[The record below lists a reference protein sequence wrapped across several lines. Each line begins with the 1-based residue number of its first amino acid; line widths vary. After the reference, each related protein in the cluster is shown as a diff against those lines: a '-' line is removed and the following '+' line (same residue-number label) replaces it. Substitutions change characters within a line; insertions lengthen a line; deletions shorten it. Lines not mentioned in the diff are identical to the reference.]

1 MLKRWRSL
9 FRVLVRRRD
18 FEDNMSEELRFHI
31 EQYTD
36 DLVRSGVSQEE
47 AARRARIE
55 LGSVTNIKGDCRQA
69 FGVHLIDELRRQL
82 SYAARLLRKTPGFTA
97 TALLTLAVC
106 LGANLTIF
114 AVIDSVL
121 LRPLPFP
128 DSDKL
133 VTIFNAYP
141 KAGVERDGSSVT
153 NYYERRGQIPAFSS
167 LSIYRYGT
175 EIIGDVGSTER
186 QPTMRVSPEFFV
198 TLGLGPVIG
207 RTFTDEETT
216 SNTDQ
221 VAVLSDTYWRQRYN
235 ADPNVIGKRVRVNSV
250 PRTIIGV
257 LPATFRFLSSDPQLF
272 LPLASRAEDRTPLQR
287 HAGGNVTQMIAR
299 LKPGATLAQAQSE
312 IDAQNATLETD
323 DPQAKMMADAG
334 FRSMVV
340 SLHGDHV
347 AAIRPTLL
355 LLQGGAIALLLIGAV
370 NLSNLLLVRASGRVK
385 ELAVRQALG
394 ASRSYVVSEV
404 VVETTLL
411 TLVGGLL
418 GLAVGYGGI
427 QLLRVLGVDRLPLG
441 SRISFDA
448 RLALVALVTA
458 IVLGILVAAPIAW
471 FSLRRHLGNALQ
483 SESRSGTSGRGAQ
496 FLRHSFIVSQIA
508 LAFILLAGAGLL
520 GLSLERAMAVSPG
533 FQSDHVLT
541 GQILLPWADYP
552 DGASRLAFVEKLM
565 DKAGHLPGVLSAG
578 AVSNVPFSGKSGKS
592 AATVVAYAL
601 RPGESPRGHYSYGV
615 GGDYFQAMGFSLR
628 AGRFLTAADSHRA
641 ERVCVVDQDFARF
654 YWPNASA
661 IGQRLWE
668 GSEAGK
674 DADAFTVV
682 GVVGETKQAGLTED
696 EAQGAIYYPYVFRT
710 DDSFFVTVR
719 TSLPPESLGLTLQ
732 KTVRQI
738 DPDIPVNDLRSMDT
752 RIADSLV
759 ARRSSALLAGLFS
772 GIALLLTTIGT
783 YGVLSFAVAQRRR
796 EIGLRMALGA
806 QSSQIRRQFL
816 YLSLRLLAGGT
827 ILGLTGAWLTGAAMQ
842 AVLFHV
848 PALNPAILAGT
859 ACVMG
864 LVSLA
869 ACLLPSQRAARISPM
884 EALAEQ

>member
-1 MLKRWRSL
+1 MFKRWRSL

-36 DLVRSGVSQEE
+36 DLVRSGVSREE

-55 LGSVTNIKGDCRQA
+55 LGSLTNVKGDCRQA
-69 FGVHLIDELRRQL
+69 FGVHLIDELRREL

-121 LRPLPFP
+121 LRPLRFP

-133 VTIFNAYP
+133 VTIFNTYP
-141 KAGVERDGSSVT
+141 KAGVERDGSSLT

-175 EIIGDVGSTER
+175 EIIGDIGSTER
-186 QPTMRVSPEFFV
+186 EQTMRASPDFFA

-216 SNTDQ
+216 SETDH
-221 VAVLSDTYWRQRYN
+221 VAILSDTFWRQRYN
-235 ADPNVIGKRVRVNSV
+235 ADPNVIGKQIRVNSV
-250 PRTIIGV
+250 ARTVIGV
-257 LPATFRFLSSDPQLF
+257 LPPTFRFLSSDPRLF

-299 LKPGATLAQAQSE
+299 LRPDATLAEAQSQ
-312 IDAQNATLETD
+312 IDAQNATLEAD
-323 DPQAKMMADAG
+323 DPQAKMIADAG

-340 SLHGDHV
+340 SLHDDHV

-355 LLQGGAIALLLIGAV
+355 LLQAGAIALLLIGAV
-370 NLSNLLLVRASGRVK
+370 NLVNLLLVRASGRVK

-394 ASRSYVVSEV
+394 ASRGYVVSEV

-427 QLLRVLGVDRLPLG
+427 QLLRVLGADRLPLG
-441 SRISFDA
+441 SRIAFDA
-448 RLALVALVTA
+448 RLALVALVA
-458 IVLGILVAAPIAW
+458 GIFLGILVAVPIAW
-471 FSLRRHLGNALQ
+471 FTLRRHLGNALR
-483 SESRSGTSGRGAQ
+483 SESRSGTSGRGGQ

-520 GLSLERAMAVSPG
+520 GLSLQRAMAVSPG

-552 DGASRLAFVEKLM
+552 DGAARLAFVEKLM
-565 DKAGHLPGVLSAG
+565 EKVGHLPGVLSAG
-578 AVSNVPFSGKSGKS
+578 AVNNVPFSGKSGKS
-592 AATVVAYAL
+592 AATVVGYAL

-615 GGDYFQAMGFSLR
+615 GGDYFRAMGFSLR

-641 ERVCVVDQDFARF
+641 ERVCVVDEDFARY

-674 DADAFTVV
+674 DAEAFTVV
-682 GVVGETKQAGLTED
+682 GVVGGAKQAGLTED
-696 EAQGAIYYPYVFRT
+696 EAQGAIYYPFVFRT

-732 KTVRQI
+732 KAVRQI
-738 DPDIPVNDLRSMDT
+738 DPDMPVSDLRSMDM

-806 QSSQIRRQFL
+806 QSGQIRSQFL
-816 YLSLRLLAGGT
+816 YLSLRLVAGGT
-827 ILGLTGAWLTGAAMQ
+827 ILGVIGAWLTGRAMQ

-848 PALNPAILAGT
+848 PALSPAILAGT
-859 ACVMG
+859 GCVMG
-864 LVSLA
+864 LVSLV

-884 EALAEQ
+884 EALAED